1 MRYYLG
7 ADLGGTKT
15 HLLIADESGQI
26 AGFGEAGPGNH
37 ETVGFE
43 GMLHSLQTALS
54 QALQDAKLPVE
65 AICGAGFGIAGYD
78 WASERK
84 KMIETVSML
93 ALKAPFTIV
102 NDTIPG
108 LVAGAEDGW
117 GVVVVSGTGCN
128 CRGWDRERK
137 REGRVTGHGIL
148 MGEASGASEMVF
160 RAMQLVNYAWIKRGA
175 ETALTQMFL
184 EHSGAR
190 DLEDLIEGYTQGYY
204 SIDSSVA
211 PLIFR
216 VAEAGDG
223 VARQLIGWAGCE
235 LGEMANAV
243 IHQLEF
249 KNLQFDV
256 VLSGSMFE
264 NGSMLIDPMRATIHK
279 VAPGARLVR
288 LTVPPVIGAVLIG
301 MSDAGLKPNIAI
313 RKTLVESIDAFRK
326 KLTENNA

>member
-43 GMLHSLQTALS
+43 GMHHSMQSALA

-78 WASERK
+78 WASERE
-84 KMIETVSML
+84 KMIETVAML
-93 ALKAPFTIV
+93 GLKTPFTIV
-102 NDTIPG
+102 NDTILG

-117 GVVVVSGTGCN
+117 GVIVGSGTGCN
-128 CRGWDRERK
+128 CRGWDREHK
-137 REGRVTGHGIL
+137 REGRVTGHGIQ

-160 RAMQLVNYAWIKRGA
+160 RAMQLVNYAWIKRGP

-190 DLEDLIEGYTQGYY
+190 DLEDLIERYTQGHY

-211 PLIFR
+211 PTIFR

-223 VARQLIGWAGCE
+223 VARQLIRWAGCE

-243 IHQLEF
+243 IRQLEF
-249 KNLQFDV
+249 EKLQFDV
-256 VLSGSMFE
+256 VLSGSMFD

-279 VAPGARLVR
+279 IAPEARLVR

-301 MSDAGLKPNIAI
+301 LADAGLTLNPAI
-313 RKTLVESIDAFRK
+313 RKTLIESIAAFRK
-326 KLTENNA
+326 KFTKNNV